1 MYDFEINVFEFV
13 LGFSKEEWQFLNDY
27 LNGGDFI

>member
-1 MYDFEINVFEFV
+1 VFEFV

-27 LNGGDFI
+27 LNGGDFIW